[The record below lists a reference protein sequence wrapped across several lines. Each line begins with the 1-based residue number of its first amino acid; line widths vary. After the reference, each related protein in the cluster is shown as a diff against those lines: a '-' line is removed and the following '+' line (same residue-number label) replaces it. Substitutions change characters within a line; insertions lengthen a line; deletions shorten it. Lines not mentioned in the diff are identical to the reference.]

1 MREKGRTGKPMKEG
15 KTDWNRDER
24 IDVEKREEART
35 EQQRRREEGKMT
47 GKKRRRG
54 RKDYWK
60 IKEKKRCEK

>member
-24 IDVEKREEART
+24 TDVEKREEATT
-35 EQQRRREEGKMT
+35 EKQRRGEGKMT
-47 GKKRRRG
+47 GKKRRRR

-60 IKEKKRCEK
+60 IKEKSKEKV